1 MRILMLIDSYPP
13 MIGGAQQYVRN
24 LSIALAAR
32 GHDVA
37 VATLAGPGLAAY
49 EEDHGVRI
57 YRLHE
62 TLQRAGQVLGD
73 RVFRDR
79 TYAPP
84 VPDPELA
91 RGIRDVIRR
100 ERPDVVH
107 SHNWMG
113 RSFLPLKRWSKARF
127 VVSVHDY
134 SLRCAAWILMRDGQP
149 CTGPGL
155 RKCLPC
161 SAQHYN
167 GRAKGAAVTLTNWAM
182 AAPERAMV
190 DMFIPVSAAVASG
203 NDIPGGSRPYRII
216 PNFIPDDVG
225 ELYDEHYRALLPP
238 DGYLLFVGSLTRQ
251 KGVETLLEAYAG
263 LSDAPPLVLVGYTM
277 PESPTSFPPN
287 VIVLKNW
294 PHEAVMTAW
303 RHSLAGIV
311 PSIWPDPCP
320 GVAMEA
326 MATGRPVIAAR
337 IGGLPEIV
345 ADGETGILVPPA
357 DADALRA
364 AMARLIGDPALAA
377 RMGAAGRQRVTA
389 FHAST
394 VVGQIEAMY
403 NEVCNGVPA

>member
-24 LSIALAAR
+24 LSIALVAR
-32 GHDVA
+32 GHDVS
-37 VATLAGPGLAAY
+37 VATLTGDGLASY
-49 EEDHGVRI
+49 EEDHGVRV
-57 YRLHE
+57 YRLRG
-62 TLQRAGQVLGD
+62 TLQRAS

-84 VPDPELA
+84 IPDPELVRA
-91 RGIRDVIRR
+91 IRDVIRR

-107 SHNWMG
+107 AHNWMG
-113 RSFLPLKRWSKARF
+113 RSFLPLKHWSGARF

-134 SLRCAAWILMRDGQP
+134 SLRCAAWILMRDGRP
-149 CTGPGL
+149 CTGPSL
-155 RKCLPC
+155 SKCLPC
-161 SAQHYN
+161 SAQHYD
-167 GRAKGAAVTLTNWAM
+167 GRAKGAAVALGNWAM
-182 AAPERAMV
+182 AAPERALV
-190 DMFIPVSAAVASG
+190 DMFVPVSEAVASG
-203 NDIPGGSRPYRII
+203 NGIPGGTRPYRII

-225 ELYDEHYRALLPP
+225 ELYDEGYRAQLPP

-251 KGVETLLEAYAG
+251 KGIETLLEAYAG
-263 LSDAPPLVLVGYTM
+263 LAVAPPLVLVGYTM

-287 VIVLKNW
+287 VIALKNW
-294 PHEAVMTAW
+294 PHKAVMTAW
-303 RHSLAGIV
+303 RHSLAGVV

-345 ADGETGILVPPA
+345 ADGETGLLVPPE

-364 AMARLIGDPALAA
+364 AMARLIADPALAA
-377 RMGAAGRQRVTA
+377 RMGEAGRQRVRR

-394 VVGQIEAMY
+394 VVGQIESVY
-403 NEVCNGVPA
+403 DEVCGIPA